1 MKRATS
7 TPIVPVGIAIML
19 LVVGCSPDT
28 APHGPRSARAP
39 SNAPPSTQ
47 PPPMMQAGTSGSFG
61 NATPMTPRA
70 GAAGSAP
77 AMPMPRANCKGGQYL
92 GTYHCSLDVI
102 GIPSTLD
109 GDVSFVLEIDETVVP
124 GECDVEFCP
133 DLVIAEGSG
142 TLFGIAGD
150 TGWAFEGELDGG
162 LDCQTGEFRA
172 AAANG
177 IFGLAGPT
185 DPANPDELGTVLDPP
200 LGAFDGMFSGMHGAG
215 PPERITGDWDLAEV
229 ADFARCTGPFMVE
242 LQP

>member
-1 MKRATS
+1 
-7 TPIVPVGIAIML
+7 
-19 LVVGCSPDT
+19 
-28 APHGPRSARAP
+28 
-39 SNAPPSTQ
+39 
-47 PPPMMQAGTSGSFG
+47 
-61 NATPMTPRA
+61 
-70 GAAGSAP
+70 
-77 AMPMPRANCKGGQYL
+77 MPMPRPRANCKGGQYV
-92 GTYHCSLDVI
+92 GRYDCSLDVL

-124 GECDVEFCP
+124 GECDAEFCP

-172 AAANG
+172 TAANG
-177 IFGLAGPT
+177 VFGLAGPS
-185 DPANPDELGTVLDPP
+185 DPSDPDALGTVLDPA
-200 LGAFDGMFSGMHGAG
+200 LGAFDGMFTGMHAAG
-215 PPERITGDWDLAEV
+215 PPERIAGDWDLAEV